1 MRILGIWDEHWRASL
16 PLPLGGVMTGNVI
29 AWFANV
35 DWGAFF
41 AATGLANTAIGG
53 AAIGLYR
60 QWKLTSIEIRER
72 ERKLRELPI
81 DKLDPDATSAAEY
94 RSSTTKEKSP

>member
-1 MRILGIWDEHWRASL
+1 MRIFGVWDEHWRSSL
-16 PLPLGGVMTGNVI
+16 PLPLGGIMTGNVI
-29 AWFANV
+29 AWFANF

-41 AATGLANTAIGG
+41 AVLGLAITAIGG

-72 ERKLRELPI
+72 ERRLRELPI
-81 DKLDPDATSAAEY
+81 DKLDPDATRAAEF
-94 RSSTTKEKSP
+94 RSNDAKEASA